1 MRILRT
7 TWFKPGAVLA
17 LMIVACSTAPGGA
30 TTVISAGEQV
40 TLHSELLGEDRT
52 IFIGLPG
59 SYGSGAERYPVLY
72 LTDAQFNFAH
82 LHTTAEFLA
91 RTAGIIPEII
101 VVGVANRDRTH
112 DLYAT
117 RADFKQED
125 RVIPFPNSGNADQFL
140 EFITKE
146 LIPWVEKSYRT
157 SDLRIL
163 AGVSAGGNF
172 ALHAARV
179 KPAVFQAVMVASPWL
194 AWDDRRELKQ
204 LVPFLTSKQMQL
216 KALFLTY
223 AAEGASMKADIDAV
237 AAALKSR
244 SDTSL
249 RWESR
254 SYPDETHDSTALK
267 SYYDGL
273 RMIFAGYDYPRD
285 PKTYRLIGSLDDL
298 KAHYAKLGH
307 RLGTSL
313 SSPEWVVNELGYQYL
328 RTGSSGPAIAAF
340 RFNIE
345 QHPESANA
353 WDSLGEGL
361 ERIGE
366 ATEALASYRKAVA
379 LAEAQHTSNLESF
392 RKHLS
397 SLAATQR

>member
-1 MRILRT
+1 
-7 TWFKPGAVLA
+7 
-17 LMIVACSTAPGGA
+17 
-30 TTVISAGEQV
+30 
-40 TLHSELLGEDRT
+40 
-52 IFIGLPG
+52 
-59 SYGSGAERYPVLY
+59 
-72 LTDAQFNFAH
+72 
-82 LHTTAEFLA
+82 
-91 RTAGIIPEII
+91 
-101 VVGVANRDRTH
+101 
-112 DLYAT
+112 
-117 RADFKQED
+117 
-125 RVIPFPNSGNADQFL
+125 
-140 EFITKE
+140 
-146 LIPWVEKSYRT
+146 
-157 SDLRIL
+157 
-163 AGVSAGGNF
+163 
-172 ALHAARV
+172 
-179 KPAVFQAVMVASPWL
+179 
-194 AWDDRRELKQ
+194 
-204 LVPFLTSKQMQL
+204 
-216 KALFLTY
+216 
-223 AAEGASMKADIDAV
+223 MKADIDAV

-249 RWESR
+249 RWEWR

-273 RMIFAGYDYPRD
+273 RMIFADYDYPRD
-285 PKTYRLIGSLDDL
+285 PKTYQLIGSLDDV

-313 SSPEWVVNELGYQYL
+313 SAPEWVVNELGYQYL
-328 RTGSSGPAIAAF
+328 RAGSSRPAIAAF

-353 WDSLGEGL
+353 WDSLSEGL